1 MKQLNSYIVEKLKI
15 NKDIVYHYYP
25 KTRTELQSLL
35 KKLLKERGNN
45 ADLNDID
52 VSNITNMSNLFKNSE
67 FNGDISKWDVS
78 NVKDMNSMFYNSEFN
93 GDISKWDV
101 SSVINIDYMFAYSKF
116 NKDISQWNITMDDY
130 IGSSGKNL
138 HSKDTFIYS
147 KLRKNKKVP
156 KWYHNLY

>member
-1 MKQLNSYIVEKLKI
+1 MNNLSTYIIEKLKI

-52 VSNITNMSNLFKNSE
+52 TSEITS
-67 FNGDISKWDVS
+67 
-78 NVKDMNSMFYNSEFN
+78 MNSMFYNSEFN

-101 SSVINIDYMFAYSKF
+101 SNVTNIDYMFAYSKF

-147 KLRKNKKVP
+147 KLKKNKKVP